1 MKTVWHPLSVNAR
14 SFLTDVCN
22 WLQDTVRE
30 RNSAH
35 TQTVGKEKKKKII
48 ISNKNAL
55 NMTLIALCYGKMAES
70 ITTALMGANSVCWT
84 PRKTAVDALHLCM
97 KGCITFAGLFLQKLE
112 ELIISILQLTCLQNT
127 VYSKNNIRI
136 LVVPVLKLRGLCL
149 VSQTSE
155 NNFCPN

>member
-14 SFLTDVCN
+14 SFLIDVCN

-35 TQTVGKEKKKKII
+35 TQTVGEDKKKKKI

-70 ITTALMGANSVCWT
+70 ITTTLMGANSVCWT

-97 KGCITFAGLFLQKLE
+97 KGCITFSRFISAKARRVNNLHFTIDLSTKHNL
-112 ELIISILQLTCLQNT
+112 LKKII
-127 VYSKNNIRI
+127 
-136 LVVPVLKLRGLCL
+136 
-149 VSQTSE
+149 
-155 NNFCPN
+155 